1 MIYATNTVVHFAG
14 TATLVSVYYIVGIIV
29 GICTIVALVAAARRW
44 ADRHIVVHLRTLAGV
59 PGAKDGE
66 WLVEPL
72 ADRIAA
78 NIHEESVARQ
88 DSDEKI
94 AKTLSDYREVT
105 DDKLNLILYQM
116 TPNGG
121 SSVYD
126 KIDQLWQA
134 RERVA
139 G

>member
-78 NIHEESVARQ
+78 
-88 DSDEKI
+88 KI